1 MATTNNVFV
10 NVKDLP
16 EVQQIN
22 NGDYILVE
30 TPNGTSILD
39 FQNFIIGT
47 DNNGLTVAVES
58 NSNDIVGVSAAA
70 DASVASLSAEI
81 YTNFNRVYYGTAQIV
96 LDDGTDGIA
105 VLSPRPPVE
114 VGDINI
120 EDVIIMPGNADA
132 TRYGAFATLVEN
144 TDSNRGIVHIT
155 GVFDKTTHALAGA
168 ITIPLVNSSPVGLPP
183 SSTTFTAQQV
193 TEFITATVGDIGDG
207 SNTLSVTTTV
217 EDSSPRN
224 LNVQA
229 IYNII
234 VMKAY

>member
-58 NSNDIVGVSAAA
+58 NSSDIVAVSAAA
-70 DASVASLSAEI
+70 SAEIAALSAEI
-81 YTNFNRVYYGTAQIV
+81 YTNLSRVYYGTAQIV
-96 LDDGTDGIA
+96 LDDGVDGIA
-105 VLSPRPPVE
+105 VLSPRPPAE
-114 VGDINI
+114 VGDIFI
-120 EDVIIMPGNADA
+120 EDIIIMPGNADA

-155 GVFDKTTHALAGA
+155 GVFDKTIHTLTGA
-168 ITIPLVNSSPVGLPP
+168 ITIPLTNNNPVGLPP
-183 SSTTFTAQQV
+183 MSSTFTAQEL
-193 TEFITATVGDIGDG
+193 TTFIEATVGDIGDG

-224 LNVQA
+224 LNVTA
-229 IYNII
+229 VYNII